1 MNPQPELFDFL
12 PEENNSEKK
21 IIGKGKID
29 LTNPIEVI
37 RGKKED
43 LPPLSEW
50 AFLYTSTEKGNN
62 SGIHFM
68 MTKADAIK
76 WCSSHVSKGVLHG
89 TYWAYF
95 WTTVENFAFC
105 HWGGNHSTNPQSGVV
120 DLRRMHDN
128 ERWDEEIKKLGLT
141 KFDKRAIY
149 HILYKYGIKVQT

>member
-1 MNPQPELFDFL
+1 MQLELFDFY
-12 PEENNSEKK
+12 PEESDLEKEFV
-21 IIGKGKID
+21 GEGKID
-29 LTNPIEVI
+29 LTNPIKVI
-37 RGKKED
+37 CAKRED

-68 MTKADAIK
+68 LTKADAVK
-76 WCSSHVSKGVLHG
+76 WCSSPVSRGCLCG

-120 DLRRMHDN
+120 DLRKLCDN
-128 ERWDEEIKKLGLT
+128 GKWDAEIKRLGLT
-141 KFDKRAIY
+141 KFDKVCIY
-149 HILYKYGIKVQT
+149 HILYKYGIEVRT

>member
-1 MNPQPELFDFL
+1 MQPELFDFL
-12 PEENNSEKK
+12 PEENNTEKEF
-21 IIGKGKID
+21 IGKGKID
-29 LTNPIEVI
+29 LTNPIKVI
-37 RGKKED
+37 CGKKED

-76 WCSSHVSKGVLHG
+76 WCLSPVSKGCLYD

-120 DLRRMHDN
+120 DLRKMHDN
-128 ERWDEEIKKLGLT
+128 GRWDEQIKKLGLT
-141 KFDKRAIY
+141 KFDKAAIY
-149 HILYKYGIKVQT
+149 HILPKYGIEVRA